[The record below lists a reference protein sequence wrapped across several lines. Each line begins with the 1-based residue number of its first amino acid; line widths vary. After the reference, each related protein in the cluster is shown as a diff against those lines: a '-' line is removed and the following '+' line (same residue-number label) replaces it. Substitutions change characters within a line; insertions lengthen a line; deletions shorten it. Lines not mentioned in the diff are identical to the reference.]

1 MKKTLIAL
9 GTLAAF
15 AGAAS
20 AQSNVTLFG
29 VVDQSLNSV
38 KNGSLSFKKMD
49 SNQLSSNRF
58 GVRGEED
65 LGGGLKAA
73 FWLEAGMNT
82 EAGAVGGNTSQPNSL
97 GTGASSFFN
106 RRFTMSLI
114 GSFGELRIGRDYNPQ
129 FWNTVFGDVNGANGI
144 GEGLNLI
151 NTSLSSGAT
160 TFARANNGIYY
171 FLPSG
176 LGGLYG
182 HFGVSI
188 DQGATSMA
196 GVNVPGTTAATNNGQ
211 TGNAHRSARIGYA
224 SGPLEVAVS
233 FGRTDV
239 CSSGTAANCTGQ
251 TALIAKGYN
260 SGSFNVFNA
269 MANYDLG
276 VAKLYSFY
284 NRNTFSPAKQ
294 STYEISAGVPVATG
308 EFRISYG
315 KQDSSGLY
323 TTGTNAL
330 AAANLTTGT
339 STLFGTSYVH
349 NLSKR
354 SMVYVGYGRISNSNN
369 AAFRVLSGG
378 ESSNYALNNTSTAMN
393 VGVRHAF

>member
-29 VVDQSLNSV
+29 VVDQSLNNV
-38 KNGSLSFKKMD
+38 KNGSVSYKIMKSD
-49 SNQLSSNRF
+49 QLSSNRF

-65 LGGGLKAA
+65 LGGGMKAA
-73 FWLEAGMNT
+73 FWLEAGMST
-82 EAGAVGGNTSQPNSL
+82 EAGAVGGNTSQANSV
-97 GTGASSFFN
+97 GAGQSSFFN
-106 RRFTMSLI
+106 RRSTMSLI

-129 FWNTVFGDVNGANGI
+129 FWNTVYGDVNGANGI

-171 FLPSG
+171 FLPAG

-188 DQGATSMA
+188 DQ
-196 GVNVPGTTAATNNGQ
+196 AATGLASAGTNAGQ

-224 SGPLEVAVS
+224 SGPLEVAVG

-239 CSSGTAANCTGQ
+239 CSNTSAANCPAASNPQ
-251 TALIAKGYN
+251 IARGYT
-260 SGSFNVFNA
+260 SGSFNVFNV
-269 MANYDLG
+269 MANYDMG

-294 STYEISAGVPVATG
+294 STYEISAGIPVASG
-308 EFRISYG
+308 EFRLSYG

-323 TTGTNAL
+323 TPATVSSIAQLNQS
-330 AAANLTTGT
+330 TGT

-354 SMVYVGYGRISNSNN
+354 SMVYVGYGRISNSGN
-369 AAFRVLSGG
+369 AAFRVLSAAG
-378 ESSNYALNNTSTAMN
+378 EASTSAIGTTSTGMN

>member
-29 VVDQSLNSV
+29 VVDQSLNNV
-38 KNGSLSFKKMD
+38 KNGSVSYKLMKSD
-49 SNQLSSNRF
+49 QLSSNRF

-65 LGGGLKAA
+65 LGGGMKAA
-73 FWLEAGMNT
+73 FWLEAGMST
-82 EAGAVGGNTSQPNSL
+82 EAGAVGGNTSQANSV
-97 GTGASSFFN
+97 GTGQSSFFN
-106 RRFTMSLI
+106 RRSTVSLL
-114 GSFGELRIGRDYNPQ
+114 GSFGELRVGRDYNPQ

-144 GEGLNLI
+144 GEGLNI
-151 NTSLSSGAT
+151 IDTSLGSGAT

-171 FLPSG
+171 FLPAG

-188 DQGATSMA
+188 DQ
-196 GVNVPGTTAATNNGQ
+196 AATGLAAAGTNAGQ

-224 SGPLEVAVS
+224 SGPLEVAVG

-239 CSSGTAANCTGQ
+239 CGNKTAANCTAAVW
-251 TALIAKGYN
+251 TAAGADKNGNVYS

-284 NRNTFSPAKQ
+284 NRNTFAPAKQ
-294 STYEISAGVPVATG
+294 SVYEISAGIPVATG
-308 EFRISYG
+308 EFRLSYG
-315 KQDSSGLY
+315 KADASGKYVATTATGNLAMS
-323 TTGTNAL
+323 TGTA
-330 AAANLTTGT
+330 
-339 STLFGTSYVH
+339 TLFGTSYVH

-354 SMVYVGYGRISNSNN
+354 SMVYVGYGRISNSGN
-369 AAFRVLSGG
+369 AAFRVLSATG
-378 ESSNYALNNTSTAMN
+378 ESSTSALGTTSTGMN